1 MAKIE
6 TGLHTYFASGAAADA
21 PRSTGAG
28 AGRNHNRAE
37 QNTTPVR
44 FGLPFVLVD
53 SVSPGSPAEA
63 AGLQPGDRISKF
75 GAIDQHNHNELRSMV
90 EEVAKNENVRTSTSP
105 LGLLSVTNT
114 LTQRPI
120 SVLLQRDSSSGLP
133 EDVQVQLIPR
143 KDWGGRGSLGC
154 HLVPL

>member
-21 PRSTGAG
+21 SRSTGA
-28 AGRNHNRAE
+28 AARRNPDRVE
-37 QNTTPVR
+37 QNTAPLR

-63 AGLQPGDRISKF
+63 AGLEPGDRISKF

-90 EEVAKNENVRTSTSP
+90 EEVAKNENVRTMASYASKHR
-105 LGLLSVTNT
+105 
-114 LTQRPI
+114 Q
-120 SVLLQRDSSSGLP
+120 
-133 EDVQVQLIPR
+133 
-143 KDWGGRGSLGC
+143 
-154 HLVPL
+154 